1 MGPLLALTLT
11 AALLGA
17 APAAPPA
24 PADSGEAAEDLG
36 NDPVLR
42 ATDRLQT
49 AALAYV
55 EAQAAGRSGSYSF
68 RVLTPPALPRGA
80 DPDRLEFEPARLS
93 QRDLGGH
100 FFVTCKASL
109 SGRPVGMLRVDMEGK
124 WAGKLLRT
132 QGPLARKTVPEP
144 GQFELVSFE
153 GSPPAGAIFTLPE
166 GYRLRAPLS
175 AGHVL
180 IMQDLET
187 IPVVNAGDQVRVEVV
202 NGPLVIAV
210 EALARTSGAVGEK
223 VRLEMPSGHKNLQAV
238 VTGPGEARVQWAGGN

>member
-17 APAAPPA
+17 GPADPGPA
-24 PADSGEAAEDLG
+24 PEAAALALAG
-36 NDPVLR
+36 DPVLV

-68 RVLTPPALPRGA
+68 RVLTAPALPRCA
-80 DPDRLEFEPARLS
+80 HPDQLAFEPARLS

-100 FFVTCKASL
+100 FFVSCKASL
-109 SGRPVGMLRVDMEGK
+109 DGRPVGLVRVDMEGK

-132 QGPLARKTVPEP
+132 SGPLARKTVPEP

-153 GSPPAGAIFTLPE
+153 GSPPAGAIFTIPD
-166 GYRLRAPLS
+166 GFRLRAPLS

-180 IMQDLET
+180 IMQDLEA
-187 IPVVNAGDQVRVEVV
+187 IPVVNSGDQVRVEVV
-202 NGPLVIAV
+202 NGPLVIAA
-210 EALARTSGAVGEK
+210 EALARTSGALGEK
-223 VRLEMPSGHKNLQAV
+223 VRLEMPGSRKNLQAV